1 MALLRIALVRAGWV
15 VVGAES
21 LMSIDM
27 LGLRNLLGGR
37 GLLQL
42 RKFVHALE
50 LGLCHGLDGQGLC
63 LANHRPAMEL
73 ICNWLEVSV
82 ALSNLETFNS
92 VAARLI
98 QTLSILILMN
108 IFGGVKGGRR
118 V

>member
-1 MALLRIALVRAGWV
+1 M
-15 VVGAES
+15 GAES
-21 LMSIDM
+21 LMSIYM

-50 LGLCHGLDGQGLC
+50 LGLCHWLDRQGLC
-63 LANHRPAMEL
+63 LADHRPAMEL

-82 ALSNLETFNS
+82 GLSNLETFNS